1 MASKKSAAVS
11 TKTTILST
19 QKAAE
24 KPARAKPARRQ
35 RPASAAQKPANET
48 VKEPT
53 RKPAK
58 TKPARRQ
65 RPASAAQKPANETV
79 KEPTRKPAKT
89 KPARRQRPASAA
101 QKPANETVKEPTR
114 KPAKTKPARRQRP
127 ASAAQKPAKGPVKT
141 KEEARSEFEEAWKDY
156 SKALD
161 TWKEAIAWWYDAT
174 NRSLVTYRVACQKA
188 LETDSEALKKVSVSW
203 QNTWEIIGP
212 TYIKQ
217 QTSMIEN
224 IFGNTNIEKI
234 NGFNEQ
240 WERFLKTSGSDSI
253 AAYQEAIKRFNQAWV
268 MS

>member
-1 MASKKSAAVS
+1 MILRVHMASKKSAAVS

-101 QKPANETVKEPTR
+101 QKPA
-114 KPAKTKPARRQRP
+114 
-127 ASAAQKPAKGPVKT
+127 KGQVKT

>member
-1 MASKKSAAVS
+1 MILRVHMASKKSAAVS

-35 RPASAAQKPANET
+35 RPASAAQKPAKETVKEPTRKPAKET

-65 RPASAAQKPANETV
+65 RPASAAQKHA
-79 KEPTRKPAKT
+79 KE
-89 KPARRQRPASAA
+89 
-101 QKPANETVKEPTR
+101 
-114 KPAKTKPARRQRP
+114 
-127 ASAAQKPAKGPVKT
+127 PVKT

-156 SKALD
+156 SKTLD

-224 IFGNTNIEKI
+224 ILGNTNIEAI